1 MQKGFT
7 LIEMAIV
14 IVVIGLI
21 TSLAVKGNDLMDQV
35 TWKRDVQSYEHL
47 QAAILLFRES
57 RGHMPGDEDGDGII
71 QGRETKAAYEE
82 LTTTAGLEK
91 RDFVFKTGGPLY
103 FSFTECEKEALNGN
117 GGYKTAFNAA
127 VPPDGTCLFPS
138 EIEPWTLD
146 GDGGIPKI
154 TSEQTMCIFEVGLD
168 DKNVYT
174 GKIMRN
180 LGYGTTNSWHLLN
193 AKIENMDSAFDCFS
207 LDGNPTNNWKDSVII
222 GLW

>member
-14 IVVIGLI
+14 LVIIGLI
-21 TSLAVKGNDLMDQV
+21 TSLAMKGNDLMDQI

-91 RDFVFKTGGPLY
+91 KDFIFKTGGPLY
-103 FSFTECEKEALNGN
+103 FGFTECEK
-117 GGYKTAFNAA
+117 TADAYEIEYTKY
-127 VPPDGTCLFPS
+127 PDNTCIFPS
-138 EIEPWTLD
+138 ELKPWISYGNDVL
-146 GDGGIPKI
+146 PEI
-154 TSEQTMCIFEVGLD
+154 TSELIVCIFEVGFD

-174 GKIMRN
+174 GNIRRARN
-180 LGYGTTNSWHLLN
+180 ASWGTSTNTDL
-193 AKIENMDSAFDCFS
+193 KNMESALDCFS
-207 LDGNPTNNWKDSVII
+207 SDISDEATKTWKDSIII